1 MENNNVMVEEGIS
14 LLDIVKLL
22 WSRVKLLILVVI
34 LGGIIGGGITAIRTV
49 DVNYY
54 GSTVEFYVNPEK
66 PEDAPSGE
74 SQYSVYGAYGSHVM
88 KTIIQLLESDSF
100 AEKLILN
107 GDRLPKKG
115 VWVNKENPKEVALDL
130 DGLIDVATAELKAE
144 DDAKANADAK
154 VLLSEEALALLEETW
169 TSALST
175 NTKYAGLAYSD
186 SAYKKLVSELDELK
200 NNTALQSAYENYE
213 GVDGAKAQARK
224 ALDEAKIAREK
235 AEKAVNSTLLAWQ
248 QTAKYRSALAQF
260 KSALSYSFL
269 QEDASAENVNNLA
282 RSFIYV
288 KISVLNDEA
297 FANEVLRRVRGA
309 VETDENGNEIVTES
323 VVSKYIEENMTIP
336 AGYQGTN
343 CQRITRTDDIY
354 LTNPK
359 YATKQ
364 AVKYGLLV
372 GAIAL
377 VVASIVILLVDR
389 LDKRLRDP
397 EIITKKFNVPL
408 LGVVPTIEDLAIDG
422 KDKKK
427 NEKEEK

>member
-54 GSTVEFYVNPEK
+54 GTTVEFYVNPEK
-66 PEDAPSGE
+66 PENAPSGGE

-88 KTIIQLLESDSF
+88 KTMIQLLESDSF
-100 AEKLILN
+100 AEKLVLN
-107 GDRLPKKG
+107 GQRLPQKG
-115 VWVNKENPKEVALDL
+115 VWVNDKNPKEVALGL
-130 DGLIDVATAELKAE
+130 DALIDTASAELKKA
-144 DDAKANADAK
+144 DDAKADADAK
-154 VLLSEEALALLEETW
+154 VLLAEQAFAELEQAWEDE
-169 TSALST
+169 LST
-175 NTKYAGLAYSD
+175 NKEYAGLVYSE
-186 SAYKKLVSELDELK
+186 SAYKKLQTELGSFSD
-200 NNTALQSAYENYE
+200 ALTSAYSKYE
-213 GVDGAKAQARK
+213 GDEGAKAQAHK
-224 ALDEAKIAREK
+224 ALAVAQTASEK
-235 AEKAVNSTLLAWQ
+235 ADKAVNSTLLAWQ

-269 QEDASAENVNNLA
+269 QEEATAENVNNLA

-288 KISVLNDEA
+288 KISVLNNEA

-323 VVSKYIEENMTIP
+323 VVSSYVEENMTVP

-343 CQRITRTDDIY
+343 CQRITRSDDIT
-354 LTNPK
+354 LTNPL

-364 AVKYGLLV
+364 AIKYGLLV

-377 VVASIVILLVDR
+377 VVASIVILIVDR

-397 EIITKKFNVPL
+397 EVITKKFNVPL
-408 LGVVPTIEDLAIDG
+408 LGIVPTIEELTTEA

>member
-1 MENNNVMVEEGIS
+1 MENNNAMVEEGIS

-34 LGGIIGGGITAIRTV
+34 LGGIIGGGVTAIRTV

-54 GSTVEFYVNPEK
+54 GTTVEFYVNPEK
-66 PEDAPSGE
+66 PKDSPSGGE

-88 KTIIQLLESDSF
+88 KTMIQLLESDSF

-107 GDRLPKKG
+107 GERLPKKG
-115 VWVNKENPKEVALDL
+115 VWVNKDNKKEVALGL
-130 DGLIDVATAELKAE
+130 DALIDTATVELQKADE
-144 DDAKANADAK
+144 AKANADAK
-154 VLLSEEALALLEETW
+154 VALADEALVELEKAWEYE
-169 TSALST
+169 LST
-175 NTKYAGLAYSD
+175 SKYAGLAYSE
-186 SAYKKLVSELDELK
+186 SAYKKLLSELGGFD
-200 NNTALQSAYENYE
+200 TALVSAYEKYE
-213 GVDGAKAQARK
+213 GDEGAKAQAHK
-224 ALDEAKIAREK
+224 ALAVAQTASEK
-235 AEKAVNSTLLAWQ
+235 ADKAVNSTLLAWQ

-269 QEDASAENVNNLA
+269 QEEATAENVNNLA

-288 KISVLNDEA
+288 KISVLNNEA

-323 VVSKYIEENMTIP
+323 VVSSYVEENMTVP

-343 CQRITRTDDIY
+343 CQRLTRMDDIR
-354 LTNPK
+354 LTNPL

-377 VVASIVILLVDR
+377 VVACIVILLVDR

-397 EIITKKFNVPL
+397 EIITKKFSVPL
-408 LGVVPTIEDLAIDG
+408 LGIVPTIEELAID
-422 KDKKK
+422 DKVKK

>member
-1 MENNNVMVEEGIS
+1 MDNNNVMVEEGIS

-54 GSTVEFYVNPEK
+54 GTTVEFYVNPEK
-66 PEDAPSGE
+66 PEDAPSGSE

-88 KTIIQLLESDSF
+88 KTMIQLLESDSF

-107 GDRLPKKG
+107 GDRLPQKG
-115 VWVNKENPKEVALDL
+115 VWVNDKNPKEVALGL
-130 DGLIDVATAELKAE
+130 DALIDSATAELKKA
-144 DDAKANADAK
+144 DDAKAVADAK
-154 VLLSEEALALLEETW
+154 LVLAEEALLALEKAWEEE
-169 TSALST
+169 LST
-175 NTKYAGLAYSD
+175 NSKYAGLAYSE
-186 SAYKKLVSELDELK
+186 SAYKKLASELGGFSE
-200 NNTALQSAYENYE
+200 ALVSAYEQYE
-213 GVDGAKAQARK
+213 GEDGARAQAHSAVEASKTASDK
-224 ALDEAKIAREK
+224 AD
-235 AEKAVNSTLLAWQ
+235 KAVNSTLLAWQ

-269 QEDASAENVNNLA
+269 QEEATAENVNNLA

-297 FANEVLRRVRGA
+297 FANEVLRRVRGS

-323 VVSKYIEENMTIP
+323 VVSAYVEENMTIP

-343 CQRITRTDDIY
+343 CQRITRTDDIS
-354 LTNPK
+354 LTNPL

-364 AVKYGLLV
+364 SIKYGLLF

-408 LGVVPTIEDLAIDG
+408 LGIVPTIDELTAEA
-422 KDKKK
+422 KDKQK